1 MIVQQILFRVVYP
14 LAGVALVAASYRF
27 YGWGGVA
34 VTAGALVM
42 WLLLHFTR
50 MMRVL
55 KRAADR
61 PVGRVDSAVML
72 NARLKPGL
80 PLLQVV
86 ALTQSLGELL
96 SARDEQ
102 PEVFRWSDADGAAVC
117 CTFVNGKISQYALF
131 RSVMPEP
138 EDESTKD
145 SDPAPQ
151 ALAPAP

>member
-1 MIVQQILFRVVYP
+1 MNVQQSIFRGVYP
-14 LAGVALVAASYRF
+14 LAGVGLVAASYRV

-42 WLLLHFTR
+42 LLLLNFTR
-50 MMRVL
+50 MMQVL
-55 KRAADR
+55 KRAATR
-61 PVGRVDSAVML
+61 PVGHVDSAVML

-86 ALTQSLGELL
+86 AMTQSLGELL

-102 PEVFRWSDADGAAVC
+102 PEVFRWSDASGAVVC
-117 CTFVNGKISQYALF
+117 CTFVNGKVSQCALF

-138 EDESTKD
+138 DEESVKD
-145 SDPAPQ
+145 SGPASQGLSPAP
-151 ALAPAP
+151 